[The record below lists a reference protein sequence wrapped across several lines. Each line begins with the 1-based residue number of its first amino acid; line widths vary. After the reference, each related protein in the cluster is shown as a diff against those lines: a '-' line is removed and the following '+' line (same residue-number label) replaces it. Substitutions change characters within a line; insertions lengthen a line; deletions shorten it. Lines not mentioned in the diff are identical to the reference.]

1 LSTQIFKILSRSNEH
16 LTSIFS
22 LNLLQ
27 IKIKSTNNKLQAEVV
42 MNFFGFRKIACQSQ
56 ADSNILDIIEN
67 KYE

>member
-1 LSTQIFKILSRSNEH
+1 MSTQIFKILSRSNEH

-27 IKIKSTNNKLQAEVV
+27 IKIKSTNIKLQAEVV

-56 ADSNILDIIEN
+56 ADSNNLDIIEN
-67 KYE
+67 TYE

>member
-1 LSTQIFKILSRSNEH
+1 MSTQIFKILSRSNEH

-27 IKIKSTNNKLQAEVV
+27 IKIKSTNNKRQAEVI